1 MGSGDRFDYG
11 KCNGFGLGFYYHKF
25 PFNHTI
31 SINFLFWYVSI
42 GIGKAY
48 DGFS

>member
-1 MGSGDRFDYG
+1 MGSGDRFTFG
-11 KCNGFGLGFYYHKF
+11 SSNGFGLGFYYTKF
-25 PFNHTI
+25 PFEHTI

-48 DGFS
+48 DE